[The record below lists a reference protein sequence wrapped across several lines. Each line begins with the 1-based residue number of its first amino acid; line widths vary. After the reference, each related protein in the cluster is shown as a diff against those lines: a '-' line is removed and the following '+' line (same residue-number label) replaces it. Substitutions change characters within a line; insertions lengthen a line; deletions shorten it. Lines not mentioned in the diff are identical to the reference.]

1 MKTRISPE
9 ITVKELLDR
18 HPELLKLFMD
28 LGLLCLGCPAEAF
41 HTLTDIARE
50 YHLDRDQ
57 LLQRVDMVIG
67 NKAASQERL
76 VHKTMGALR

>member
-18 HPELLKLFMD
+18 HPQLLQLFMD
-28 LGLLCLGCPAEAF
+28 LGLMCLGCPAEAF

-50 YHLDRDQ
+50 YHLDMDQ
-57 LLQRVDMVIG
+57 LLQRIDMVIG
-67 NKAASQERL
+67 NKEAS
-76 VHKTMGALR
+76 